1 MTDGPKRFY
10 KETSLIEREG
20 GFAVALDGR
29 IAKTV
34 GRAEL
39 VAPKALAEALES
51 EWEAQAET
59 ISMESMPLTRLHG
72 FVLDAGEKGRREFID
87 TIVQYAGSDLL
98 CYRASDR
105 ELAERQERLF
115 RPFLARAEDE
125 GMVFAITEGIVPLT
139 QAAETIEGVRARLDD
154 RPTSEVFPRKLL
166 TEITGSAILALY
178 ADLDAENAFAAA
190 RLDEAFQAEKWG
202 LDAEAEAREKALRRD
217 FDDVLRYLEL
227 SRS

>member
-10 KETSLIEREG
+10 KDVSLAERKD

-29 IAKTV
+29 LARTA

-39 VAPKALAEALES
+39 VAPKALAEALRA
-51 EWEAQAET
+51 EWDAQSGT
-59 ISMESMPLTRLHG
+59 ISMETMPLTRLHG
-72 FVLDAGEKGRREFID
+72 FVLDAGEEGRAEFID

-105 ELAERQERLF
+105 DLAARQEQLF
-115 RPFLARAEDE
+115 RPFLDRASDE
-125 GMVFAITEGIVPLT
+125 GMTFTMTEGIVPVT
-139 QAAETIEGVRARLDD
+139 QARATIDRVRAWLED
-154 RPTSEVFPRKLL
+154 RPTLEVFPRKLL

-178 ADLDAENAFAAA
+178 ADQDPENAFAAA

-202 LDAEAEAREKALRRD
+202 LDAEAEARERALRRD
-217 FDDVLRYLEL
+217 FDDVLRYLAL
-227 SRS
+227 SRG